1 MEKKRL
7 CNTICFLDFLEDN
20 FDFFFHI
27 QIMSAQY
34 GQFFGRF
41 FEVEK
46 EIKIV
51 SEILPP
57 EINVSFAY
65 VL

>member
-1 MEKKRL
+1 M
-7 CNTICFLDFLEDN
+7 CNTIIFLDFLEDN
-20 FDFFFHI
+20 FDFFSFSNNVHR
-27 QIMSAQY
+27 
-34 GQFFGRF
+34 QFFVRF